1 MFVLGQPAIRTHL
14 ADLKEK
20 AEILPRKANED
31 AGLMARGIL
40 VNLGEMNIKDLHG
53 PESYKLGLKLNHG
66 RRPMVPLPN

>member
-1 MFVLGQPAIRTHL
+1 MQPAIRTHL

-40 VNLGEMNIKDLHG
+40 VNLGEIDRK
-53 PESYKLGLKLNHG
+53 S
-66 RRPMVPLPN
+66 VV